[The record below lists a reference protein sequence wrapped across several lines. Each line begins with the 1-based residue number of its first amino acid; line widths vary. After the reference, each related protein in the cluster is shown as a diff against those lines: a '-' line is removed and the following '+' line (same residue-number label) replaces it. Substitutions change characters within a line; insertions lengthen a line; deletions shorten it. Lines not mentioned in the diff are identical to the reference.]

1 MREELKGVRIR
12 KGEEVKTMMAW
23 MREIGTRRRGR
34 GLLHRHMHT
43 PNANEYPTFVIE
55 MDGLP
60 PVPFP
65 FSVST

>member
-1 MREELKGVRIR
+1 MREDIGRDKLKGMRIR
-12 KGEEVKTMMAW
+12 EGEE
-23 MREIGTRRRGR
+23 

-43 PNANEYPTFVIE
+43 PNANEYPTFAIE

-65 FSVST
+65 FLLGV